1 MANAFRLE
9 ELDGKIALSDVRL
22 ARQERQHVF
31 GQPVMTELSKVTDQL
46 AERKDL
52 KGLLL
57 KSGKKGQFIAGADLK
72 EIGAL
77 AFATKEEVLPGAPRR
92 SRGV

>member
-1 MANAFRLE
+1 MSTAFRLE
-9 ELDGKIALSDVRL
+9 ELPGPIALLTMDVAEQSVNTFSR
-22 ARQERQHVF
+22 
-31 GQPVMTELSKVTDQL
+31 PVMTELSKVTDQL

-72 EIGAL
+72 EMGRAGL
-77 AFATKEEVLPGAPRR
+77 CHQRRSAARAPRR